1 MSCFPCFSSHVKQIK
16 REHLTPIE
24 GHNASHAPGAEKQKL
39 VGETQNKPNKVD
51 REKIKV
57 QHFTFRE
64 LASATKNFRPEY
76 LLGEGG
82 FSRVY
87 KGTLQGSGQDC
98 PLVVAV
104 KQLDR
109 NGLHE
114 NQEFL
119 DEVMTL
125 SLVCHDNLVNLL
137 GYCADG
143 DQRLLVYEYLP
154 GGTLEDHLLGTK
166 SFPPN
171 PKANKKDVAPN
182 EEPLD
187 WFVRMK
193 IVYGAAK
200 GLEYL
205 HGSCNPP
212 IIHGYL
218 KSTNILLD
226 EEFKPKLSDF
236 GLAKLGSAGNKMHV
250 SSRVMRTYGYC
261 APEYTTTGQLTPKSD
276 VYSFGVIL
284 LELIT
289 GQRVIDTTKPSEEQN
304 LVAWAYPKF
313 RDPKLFPQMADPLLQ
328 GKFPEKDLNQAVAI
342 AAMCLQEKASVRPLM
357 SDVVTAL
364 SFLSGASDER
374 PCSSLA
380 DPELHSPKE
389 NDGETEHDDDSDSR
403 QDYCREHS
411 DVVDIDE
418 KILSFGDQFSW
429 REKGI
434 F

>member
-1 MSCFPCFSSHVKQIK
+1 MSCFPCFSSHVELIK
-16 REHLTPIE
+16 KEHLTPIE
-24 GHNASHAPGAEKQKL
+24 GHNASHAPGAKKQKL
-39 VGETQNKPNKVD
+39 LDESQNKPNKVD
-51 REKIKV
+51 HEKIKA

-87 KGTLQGSGQDC
+87 KGTLQDSGQE
-98 PLVVAV
+98 VAI

-114 NQEFL
+114 NKEFL
-119 DEVMTL
+119 DEVTTL
-125 SLVCHDNLVNLL
+125 SLVRHDNLVNLL

-143 DQRLLVYEYLP
+143 DQRLLVYEYMP
-154 GGTLEDHLLGTK
+154 GGTMEDHLLGTK
-166 SFPPN
+166 IFHPN
-171 PKANKKDVAPN
+171 TKANKKDIGPN

-187 WFVRMK
+187 WFMRMK
-193 IVYGAAK
+193 IAYGAAK
-200 GLEYL
+200 GLEHL

-226 EEFKPKLSDF
+226 KEFKPKLSDF

-284 LELIT
+284 LELIS
-289 GQRVIDTTKPSEEQN
+289 GRRVIDTTKPSEEQN
-304 LVAWAYPKF
+304 LVAWIIC
-313 RDPKLFPQMADPLLQ
+313 RHLRSS
-328 GKFPEKDLNQAVAI
+328 EILNCSQKWQI
-342 AAMCLQEKASVRPLM
+342 HCSGGN
-357 SDVVTAL
+357 
-364 SFLSGASDER
+364 FLR
-374 PCSSLA
+374 
-380 DPELHSPKE
+380 K
-389 NDGETEHDDDSDSR
+389 T
-403 QDYCREHS
+403 
-411 DVVDIDE
+411 
-418 KILSFGDQFSW
+418 
-429 REKGI
+429 
-434 F
+434 

>member
-1 MSCFPCFSSHVKQIK
+1 MVHTSPTFTSRSHTSEPPSADSNRCSARSRFPSDFHRNPATPGKSRAYSTK

-24 GHNASHAPGAEKQKL
+24 GHNTSHAPGAKKQKL
-39 VGETQNKPNKVD
+39 VGETQSKPNKVD
-51 REKIKV
+51 REKIDVK
-57 QHFTFRE
+57 HFTFRE

-87 KGTLQGSGQDC
+87 KGTLQGGGQ
-98 PLVVAV
+98 VVAV

-119 DEVMTL
+119 DEVMTM
-125 SLVCHDNLVNLL
+125 SLVCHDNLVNIL
-137 GYCADG
+137 GYCANV
-143 DQRLLVYEYLP
+143 DQRLLVYEW
-154 GGTLEDHLLGTK
+154 TVEDHLL
-166 SFPPN
+166 
-171 PKANKKDVAPN
+171 DVGPN

-187 WFVRMK
+187 WFMRMK

-212 IIHGYL
+212 IINGYL
-218 KSTNILLD
+218 ESTYILLGKK
-226 EEFKPKLSDF
+226 FKPKLSDF
-236 GLAKLGSAGNKMHV
+236 GLAKLGSA
-250 SSRVMRTYGYC
+250 
-261 APEYTTTGQLTPKSD
+261 
-276 VYSFGVIL
+276 
-284 LELIT
+284 
-289 GQRVIDTTKPSEEQN
+289 
-304 LVAWAYPKF
+304 
-313 RDPKLFPQMADPLLQ
+313 DPLPQ

-342 AAMCLQEKASVRPLM
+342 AAMCLQEHASVRPLM
-357 SDVVTAL
+357 SVLVTAL
-364 SFLSGASDER
+364 SFLSGASYER

-380 DPELHSPKE
+380 DPELHSPE
-389 NDGETEHDDDSDSR
+389 EFDGETEHDDDSDSR

-411 DVVDIDE
+411 NVVDIDE

-429 REKGI
+429 REKEYSDHEDKMGENDYQRI
-434 F
+434 VLEAK

>member
-1 MSCFPCFSSHVKQIK
+1 MSCFPCFSSHVELIK
-16 REHLTPIE
+16 KEHLTPIE
-24 GHNASHAPGAEKQKL
+24 GHNASHAPGAKKQKL
-39 VGETQNKPNKVD
+39 LDESQNKPNKVD
-51 REKIKV
+51 HEKIEA

-87 KGTLQGSGQDC
+87 KGTLQDSGQE
-98 PLVVAV
+98 VAI

-114 NQEFL
+114 NKEFL
-119 DEVMTL
+119 DEVTTL
-125 SLVCHDNLVNLL
+125 SLVRHDNLVNLL

-143 DQRLLVYEYLP
+143 DQRLLVYEYMP
-154 GGTLEDHLLGTK
+154 GGTMEDHLLGTK
-166 SFPPN
+166 SFLPN
-171 PKANKKDVAPN
+171 TKANKKDIGPN

-187 WFVRMK
+187 WFMRMK
-193 IVYGAAK
+193 IAYGAAK
-200 GLEYL
+200 GLEHL

-226 EEFKPKLSDF
+226 KEFKPKLSDF

-289 GQRVIDTTKPSEEQN
+289 GRRVIDTTKPSGEQN
-304 LVAWAYPKF
+304 LVAWASPKF
-313 RDPKLFPQMADPLLQ
+313 RDPKLFPQMADPLLR
-328 GKFPEKDLNQAVAI
+328 GKFLEKDLNQAVAI
-342 AAMCLQEKASVRPLM
+342 AAMCLQEEASMRPLM
-357 SDVVTAL
+357 SDIETAL

-374 PCSSLA
+374 PCSSLV

-389 NDGETEHDDDSDSR
+389 IDGQTEHNDDSDSR
-403 QDYCREHS
+403 
-411 DVVDIDE
+411 
-418 KILSFGDQFSW
+418 
-429 REKGI
+429 
-434 F
+434 